1 MLSYIRQQLSYTNRI
16 AILVLG
22 LAGLFT
28 ACGNSGVD
36 SSAAPSVDTLP
47 LQVTQD
53 VGNNL
58 VAHFSAPAGKPP
70 VHRASAP
77 YQFDFLETARTFT
90 PDGRGLISGAF
101 LFSLPNQPVRR
112 GTIDI
117 FYLPE
122 GNIWRRTG
130 QIQIQETDISSITLI
145 TQVINNRTGEPLDRV
160 AVIAQREDGIRSSGR
175 ILTDDKGRAT
185 LEVLSGNFQ
194 ISADHP
200 GFVATTTP
208 VVAATQ
214 SQLLLDNIR
223 LTPVV
228 RNFFRTPVKSSGPSG
243 I

>member
-1 MLSYIRQQLSYTNRI
+1 MLSFIRQQLSYTNRI
-16 AILVLG
+16 AILALG
-22 LAGLFT
+22 LFGLFIG
-28 ACGNSGVD
+28 CGNSGVD
-36 SSAAPSVDTLP
+36 SPAVLSVETLP
-47 LQVTQD
+47 LQVTRD
-53 VGNNL
+53 VGDNL

-70 VHRASAP
+70 VNRVSAP

-90 PDGRGLISGAF
+90 PDGGGLISGTF

-130 QIQIQETDISSITLI
+130 QIRVQETDVSSVTLI
-145 TQVINNRTGEPLDRV
+145 TQVINNRTGEPVDRV
-160 AVIAQREDGIRSSGR
+160 AVIARREDGIRSSGR

-200 GFVATTTP
+200 GFVAITTP
-208 VVAATQ
+208 VVSAIQ
-214 SQLLLDNIR
+214 PQLLLDNIR

-228 RNFFRTPVKSSGPSG
+228 QDVFRTPVKSSGPRG